1 MINYSK
7 FFATVLVAVSVSMLL
22 AVLIMDAYP
31 EEPLLGGFVAMGL
44 GYSLG
49 LYVYHGWAI
58 KNGK

>member
-7 FFATVLVAVSVSMLL
+7 LFATVLVAVSVSMLL

-49 LYVYHGWAI
+49 LYVYHGWAM
-58 KNGK
+58 KK

>member
-49 LYVYHGWAI
+49 LYVYHVWAM
-58 KNGK
+58 KK